1 MQSRRSFLAAGAT
14 GTLALSAGC
23 LGVVLGTEPIEFTAS
38 RAAPST
44 ASLESTGYTETQ
56 SNEELLEETVDV
68 GVSREIRASYWLV
81 THSKE
86 VDLQDAVEERL
97 DEAELDETGLE
108 EADDVD
114 LEETDD
120 VDLEEADDVDLGEA
134 ELDDVDL
141 EAFES
146 QEAAFFVAVSMPGIE
161 VLGRSFNPL
170 EELGSEEL
178 IDELLSQSG
187 DEDDVGQVE
196 PAGSISLPI
205 LGADRDVDRFEA
217 TTEVEGEAVELDLS
231 ITSFT
236 HEDDLLVLLGG
247 HPAVLEDE
255 ADDLATLF
263 ESVEH
268 PL

>member
-1 MQSRRSFLAAGAT
+1 MKSRRSFLAAGAT

-44 ASLESTGYTETQ
+44 AALESTGYVETQ
-56 SNEELLEETVDV
+56 SNEELLEETIDV

-81 THSKE
+81 AYSKE
-86 VDLQDAVEERL
+86 VDLSDSVEGELEDGTDEDVDGVDA
-97 DEAELDETGLE
+97 EAESADHAET
-108 EADDVD
+108 EA
-114 LEETDD
+114 
-120 VDLEEADDVDLGEA
+120 VDLEEAE
-134 ELDDVDL
+134 DVDL
-141 EAFES
+141 EPFES

-170 EELGSEEL
+170 EGLGSEEL
-178 IDELLSQSG
+178 IGELLPQSG
-187 DEDDVGQVE
+187 DEDGVERVE
-196 PAGSISLPI
+196 PAGSVSLPI

-247 HPAVLEDE
+247 HPAALEDE

>member
-1 MQSRRSFLAAGAT
+1 MKSRRSFLAAGAT

-23 LGVVLGTEPIEFTAS
+23 LGAVLGTEPIEFAAS

-44 ASLESTGYTETQ
+44 AALESTGYVETQ
-56 SNEELLEETVDV
+56 SNEERLEETVDV

-81 THSKE
+81 THSKD
-86 VDLQDAVEERL
+86 VDLQDAVEGGL
-97 DEAELDETGLE
+97 DEADLDETE
-108 EADDVD
+108 RAEVDDTD
-114 LEETDD
+114 LEETDA
-120 VDLEEADDVDLGEA
+120 LEETE
-134 ELDDVDL
+134 DVDL

-146 QEAAFFVAVSMPGIE
+146 QEAAFFVALSMPGIE

-170 EELGSEEL
+170 EELDSEEL
-178 IDELLSQSG
+178 IGELLSQSG
-187 DEDDVGQVE
+187 DEDGVERIE
-196 PAGSISLPI
+196 PAGSVSLPI

-217 TTEVEGEAVELDLS
+217 TTEVEGEPIAIDLS

-247 HPAVLEDE
+247 HPAALEDE